1 MKKAREEAMQDAY
14 TTIRRQVLEEVEE
27 VMWAKYHAITKLLE
41 NGRPILEQAT
51 GERFERI
58 YNQRM
63 NLWTKL
69 EHISQAVSIVIEMR

>member
-1 MKKAREEAMQDAY
+1 MNKAREEAMQDAY

>member
-1 MKKAREEAMQDAY
+1 MQDAY

-27 VMWAKYHAITKLLE
+27 VMWSKYHAITTLLE
-41 NGRPILEQAT
+41 NGRPLLEQVT

-58 YNQRM
+58 YNLRM

>member
-1 MKKAREEAMQDAY
+1 MRISREEAMQDAY

-69 EHISQAVSIVIEMR
+69 EHISQAVSIVNEMR

>member
-69 EHISQAVSIVIEMR
+69 EHISQAVSIVNEMR

>member
-1 MKKAREEAMQDAY
+1 MRTSREEAMQDAY